1 MADNRAVLGSSNNLA
16 PGLSTG
22 YVGNISSNQNT
33 ASGLTQLSGPAVP
46 NTLVPQAQQNQTSS
60 YDAQQA
66 YYDRLAREEE
76 ARKAA
81 EEAQK
86 GQLRGSISGLID
98 QALGVYDTLYGN
110 ARTAAQSQ
118 RGLLEQ
124 RYNKETGSLTDQ
136 FNAELPKIGR
146 SFAGRGAYD
155 SSYRI
160 EGEAEAGKQF
170 QNQLTD
176 LETQKQADQA
186 KIGQALM
193 EQEAQFG
200 TGKSLLDLT
209 RSQLP
214 QVSDL
219 NELMSVQNEINR
231 KIAELR
237 GSAAGLQ
244 SQEAYTQKFGEIA
257 PTGDRMA
264 QLSATLSN
272 IVNGQAPTALKR
284 AVAQQVIGSAGLP
297 EEEKQQLNAQI
308 IQQIG

>member
-1 MADNRAVLGSSNNLA
+1 MAESHADYMARRKAEL
-16 PGLSTG
+16 
-22 YVGNISSNQNT
+22 
-33 ASGLTQLSGPAVP
+33 ASGKSTYGGGAVQQTAPTATFQPAINVQNQSPLGDVPYAQAPQQSGP
-46 NTLVPQAQQNQTSS
+46 TAQQIA
-60 YDAQQA
+60 AQ
-66 YYDRLAREEE
+66 EE
-76 ARKAA
+76 ADRIAA

-214 QVSDL
+214 QVSDI

-244 SQEAYTQKFGEIA
+244 SQEAYQQRFGQIA

-272 IVNGQAPTALKR
+272 IVNGQAPAALKR